1 MLARLGDLLYIC
13 ISIHSKK
20 KNMELTE
27 MLGKAVCLEVALFKF
42 KEAYEKYT
50 KGEISKVELDGVF
63 QKMMGQVGNEQPQTS
78 PLKELEEI
86 NS

>member
-27 MLGKAVCLEVALFKF
+27 MLGKAVCLEVTLFKF

-50 KGEISKVELDGVF
+50 KGEISKEELDGVF
-63 QKMMGQVGNEQPQTS
+63 QKMMGQVGNKQPQTS